1 MNISELMNVT
11 TYKTSVEVK
20 ESLNGKCKT
29 SVKLV
34 LAIAQ
39 VAL

>member
-1 MNISELMNVT
+1 MNISELMNEPT
-11 TYKTSVEVK
+11 RQSVEVK
-20 ESLNGKCKT
+20 ESLNGKFKT